1 MIADEASNGSP
12 ATKLDAFYALVDDE
26 PEIVRQYEEV
36 PVVQLDVL
44 RAISETLDQVFVK
57 EYESTWIN
65 DLKRYETL
73 GASKKKQRK
82 KDKE

>member
-1 MIADEASNGSP
+1 MKQFD
-12 ATKLDAFYALVDDE
+12 
-26 PEIVRQYEEV
+26 EV
-36 PVVQLDVL
+36 PVVQIDVL

-73 GASKKKQRK
+73 GSQKRQKEKK
-82 KDKE
+82 